1 MLLNT
6 QSHFK
11 HIDIFLE
18 CLSSDVL
25 IYGPFGLHFQRDHPG
40 DISPSVMSLTFP
52 SPFSVFLL
60 NQTHIQNI
68 LQTFVPSL
76 SEIVFSFFSFF
87 GGGGGEHVDQDEWAW
102 LVLSAPQVCGD
113 LS

>member
-52 SPFSVFLL
+52 SPFSIFLL

-76 SEIVFSFFSFF
+76 SEIVFSFF
-87 GGGGGEHVDQDEWAW
+87 GGGGGHVDQDEWAW